1 VTPRAGRRL
10 ALLALAAL
18 PLAAC
23 SDRAA
28 GQARSGGRPPV
39 PVTVSD
45 VVQRDVPVQLSA
57 IGTVQA
63 YTSVV
68 VKSLVNGQVARV
80 NFKEGDDVHRNEVLF
95 TLDQRPFEATLRQAE
110 ANVGR
115 DRAALSQ
122 AEAALLQRQAELLQV
137 QATLARDQAQM
148 DNARVQ
154 EKRYHDLV
162 EKELVAR
169 EQYDQIRTTMTAM
182 EATMRADAAGV
193 ENAKAAVIAARATV
207 ENARAVIAADEALV
221 DSARVQLSYTVIRAP
236 MDGRTG
242 NATAFVGTVVK
253 ANDDNGIVTINQV
266 HPVYVSFAL
275 PQQFLAD
282 IKTYRAAG
290 PLVVDAVPA
299 QQKQTPTRGEVTFVN
314 NAVDTTTGTIQL
326 KATFANSDNLLWPGQ
341 YADVLLTLTTESG
354 ALLVP
359 SQAVQNGQNGT
370 YVFVVKADATVESR
384 AVEIKRRL
392 ATEMVIGKGLKA
404 GERVVTDGQLKL
416 VPGAKVDVKK
426 PA

>member
-1 VTPRAGRRL
+1 MSSSVRRSL
-10 ALLALAAL
+10 ALLAVAAL

-23 SDRAA
+23 SDRAS
-28 GQARSGGRPPV
+28 GQARQPARPAV

-45 VVQRDVPVQLSA
+45 VVAKDVPVQLTA

-68 VKSLVNGQVARV
+68 VKSLVNGQVAQV
-80 NFKEGDDVHRNEVLF
+80 QFKEGEDVRKGQVLF

-122 AEAALLQRQAELLQV
+122 AEASLTQRQAEV
-137 QATLARDQAQM
+137 QQAEAALARDQAQM

-154 EKRYHDLV
+154 EKRYRDLV
-162 EKELVAR
+162 DKELVAR
-169 EQYDQIRTTMTAM
+169 EQYDQIRTNMAAM
-182 EATMRADAAGV
+182 EATVRADAAGI
-193 ENAKAAVIAARATV
+193 ENARAALNATRATV
-207 ENARAVIAADEALV
+207 DNARAVIRADEAVV

-242 NATAFVGTVVK
+242 NVTAFVGTVVK
-253 ANDDNGIVTINQV
+253 ANDDNGLVTINQV

-275 PQQFLAD
+275 PQQFLGD
-282 IKTYRAAG
+282 VKKYRAQGA
-290 PLVVDAVPA
+290 LHVDAAPA
-299 QQKQTPTRGEVTFVN
+299 QQKQGPTRGEVTFVN
-314 NAVDTTTGTIQL
+314 NTVDTTTGTIQL
-326 KATFANSDNLLWPGQ
+326 KATFANGDNVLWPGQ
-341 YADVLLTLTTESG
+341 YADVVLTLTTEPNVVV
-354 ALLVP
+354 VP

-370 YVFVVKADATVESR
+370 YVFVVKPDLTVESR
-384 AVEIKRRL
+384 PVAVARRL
-392 ATEMVIGKGLKA
+392 ATEMVIGKGLRA
-404 GERVVTDGQLKL
+404 GERVVTDGQLRL
-416 VPGAKVDVKK
+416 VPGAKVEVKK

>member
-1 VTPRAGRRL
+1 MRSSVRRL

-23 SDRAA
+23 SDRAS
-28 GQARSGGRPPV
+28 GQARQPARPAV

-45 VVQRDVPVQLSA
+45 AVAKDVPVQLTA

-68 VKSLVNGQVARV
+68 VKCLVNGQVAQV
-80 NFKEGDDVHRNEVLF
+80 SFKEGEDVRKGQVLF

-122 AEAALLQRQAELLQV
+122 AEASFKQRQAEVLQ
-137 QATLARDQAQM
+137 AEAALARDQAQM

-154 EKRYHDLV
+154 EKRYRDLV
-162 EKELVAR
+162 DKELVAR
-169 EQYDQIRTTMTAM
+169 EQYDQIRTNMSAM
-182 EATMRADAAGV
+182 EATVRADAAGV
-193 ENAKAAVIAARATV
+193 ENARAALNATQASV
-207 ENARAVIAADEALV
+207 ENARAVIRADEAVV

-242 NATAFVGTVVK
+242 NVTAFVGTVVK
-253 ANDDNGIVTINQV
+253 ANDDNGLVTINQV

-282 IKTYRAAG
+282 VKKYRALGA
-290 PLVVDAVPA
+290 LAVDAAPA
-299 QQKQTPTRGEVTFVN
+299 QQRQGATRGEVTFVN

-326 KATFANSDNLLWPGQ
+326 KATFANGDNVLWPGQ
-341 YADVLLTLTTESG
+341 YADVTLTLTTEPNVVV
-354 ALLVP
+354 VP

-370 YVFVVKADATVESR
+370 YVFVVKPDLTVESR
-384 AVEIKRRL
+384 PVEVARRL
-392 ATEMVIGKGLKA
+392 ATEMVIGKGLRA